1 MVDYVAGI
9 LIAAI
14 MVYAV
19 ISIIKRSKN
28 AGACG
33 GACPYCAS
41 GCHVDNGKEKVD
53 EVTQKKSQRGN

>member
-1 MVDYVAGI
+1 MTDYIVDI
-9 LIAAI
+9 IIAAI

-33 GACPYCAS
+33 GACPYRTA
-41 GCHVDNGKEKVD
+41 GCHVDNGKEKAN
-53 EVTQKKSQRGN
+53 EATHNKSQ